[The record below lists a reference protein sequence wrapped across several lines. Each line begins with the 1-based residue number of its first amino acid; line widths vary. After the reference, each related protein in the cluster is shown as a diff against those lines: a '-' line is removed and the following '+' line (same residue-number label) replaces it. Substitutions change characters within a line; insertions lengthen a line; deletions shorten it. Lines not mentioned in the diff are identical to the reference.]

1 MNLSCS
7 GLTYSYFALRTFSL
21 FSLSLA
27 LIDCFDSF
35 SFDLVVSFF
44 FDLMEAS
51 DLSAPFY

>member
-35 SFDLVVSFF
+35 SFDLAVSFF